1 MFNKVLV
8 GFDGS
13 ERAQDALAL
22 GVSLRA
28 PDGELVVCSVH
39 HLDTL
44 SAKLDPEELAVE
56 PRRRRIMRAAGQRAH
71 EGLSEG
77 RHDARRRRK
86 CG

>member
-28 PDGELVVCSVH
+28 PDGASSCARCITWTPSRQSS
-39 HLDTL
+39 T
-44 SAKLDPEELAVE
+44 
-56 PRRRRIMRAAGQRAH
+56 QRSR
-71 EGLSEG
+71 G
-77 RHDARRRRK
+77 
-86 CG
+86 